1 MSFRLEAISTM
12 YLRSHTALPTALLDL
27 KVMVILRASPCDGS
41 QQEAV
46 IAKNLR
52 EPDRITGE
60 RRRDVASCAS
70 KPQNGPVHAHVTTI
84 TKHWYFS
91 EVPEGSRW
99 APLPPS

>member
-46 IAKNLR
+46 IAKNLEGNR
-52 EPDRITGE
+52 TGSQVSVVVMWP
-60 RRRDVASCAS
+60 RVLLSLRTGQCTRM
-70 KPQNGPVHAHVTTI
+70 
-84 TKHWYFS
+84 
-91 EVPEGSRW
+91 
-99 APLPPS
+99 